1 MESPGLDLEKRKVF
15 SEYNAKKIYDIV
27 LHLTQSEGTK
37 WGHKV
42 RKFVLVATLDAPHQA
57 EGTLQALYIMFKWM
71 SEICL
76 EEKNTLAV
84 EYMMCTGAFWVAKV
98 DVYEMLAKENNF
110 GILAI
115 VLETFIHDSL

>member
-1 MESPGLDLEKRKVF
+1 
-15 SEYNAKKIYDIV
+15 
-27 LHLTQSEGTK
+27 
-37 WGHKV
+37 
-42 RKFVLVATLDAPHQA
+42 
-57 EGTLQALYIMFKWM
+57 MFKWM